1 MLEPGAGKLN
11 LAKWQSGKYAIVN
24 TYYLDAE
31 DERGESLY
39 AVGDKLTLS
48 SGDGVDKKTKDFEVM
63 ALCEMPYALSTQIYY
78 VFGGQVMIP
87 ESEYF
92 ALTENRNAMSVMI
105 NARKNCYDDVER
117 QICHITDNM
126 DSQVVLKSR
135 QTYLEEFRDF
145 IMMIKLVGG
154 MLSGILALIGILNFI
169 NAIVT
174 SIISRKRELA
184 MMNAVRMTGLQLRKM
199 LIWEGVHYSVL
210 TMLCSLIIGTLLS
223 RAVAAILGDMFYF
236 TYHFT
241 LLPVLICTSALLLLS
256 AMTASVSYRAICRDS
271 IVERLREN

>member
-1 MLEPGAGKLN
+1 
-11 LAKWQSGKYAIVN
+11 
-24 TYYLDAE
+24 
-31 DERGESLY
+31 
-39 AVGDKLTLS
+39 
-48 SGDGVDKKTKDFEVM
+48 
-63 ALCEMPYALSTQIYY
+63 
-78 VFGGQVMIP
+78 
-87 ESEYF
+87 
-92 ALTENRNAMSVMI
+92 MI

-199 LIWEGVHYSVL
+199 LIWEDVHYSVL